1 MWTLL
6 AYALATIVIPTI
18 VVLGLFK
25 AAGLKRA
32 EDVVPESEADEWERV
47 RNYKP

>member
-6 AYALATIVIPTI
+6 AYAVAVGVIPTI

-32 EDVVPESEADEWERV
+32 EDLIPPESEDWERV
-47 RNYKP
+47 RNYKK